1 MRKQMTNR
9 SLRDRFGVS
18 ANSSS
23 TVSQIIA
30 AAMEKKMIKSAPNAP
45 GSKKF
50 ARYIPEWA

>member
-1 MRKQMTNR
+1 MTNR

-23 TVSQIIA
+23 QIIA
-30 AAMEKKMIKSAPNAP
+30 AAMEKKMIKSDPNAP

>member
-9 SLRDRFGVS
+9 SLRNRFGVS

-30 AAMEKKMIKSAPNAP
+30 AAMEKKMIKSDPNAP